1 LSAVAEEGYT
11 VPAYGAGSRNP
22 VGMTGSG
29 LAQRVKV
36 NAPFSGFAFTVCTWT
51 NANCTGYLSVYEWKG
66 SYDATIDAEPLHSK
80 FFEPFID
87 NGIHWVEFDPLPA
100 GEYLFRLHDGSG
112 GLWCNE
118 SNEVSLG
125 YGYENGNEIIV
136 DKMANMAT
144 YITTSIAQLKNH
156 KADIMAQMICFETST
171 IMMDAI
177 DTIAKLDVTSELYSP
192 KALNKMKKTILKN
205 TLQTE
210 EFRRQIDD
218 ALSSTSAI
226 TTSSTASSAAN
237 EQAKILFKNRAAAK
251 QPMSA

>member
-1 LSAVAEEGYT
+1 MAL
-11 VPAYGAGSRNP
+11 
-22 VGMTGSG
+22 
-29 LAQRVKV
+29 
-36 NAPFSGFAFTVCTWT
+36 FSKQTPDEKILHAKSELNSLT
-51 NANCTGYLSVYEWKG
+51 K
-66 SYDATIDAEPLHSK
+66 TIDK
-80 FFEPFID
+80 NID
-87 NGIHWVEFDPLPA
+87 TLNKQLEEVI
-100 GEYLFRLHDGSG
+100 EYGT
-112 GLWCNE
+112 E
-118 SNEVSLG
+118 A
-125 YGYENGNEIIV
+125 YENGNEIIV

-251 QPMSA
+251 QADIAFAESVSATDTTA